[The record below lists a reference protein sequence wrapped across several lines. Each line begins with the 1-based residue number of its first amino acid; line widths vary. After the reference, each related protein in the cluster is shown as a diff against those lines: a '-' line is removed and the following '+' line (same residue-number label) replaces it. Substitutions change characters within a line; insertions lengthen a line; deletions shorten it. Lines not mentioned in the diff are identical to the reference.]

1 MGTVTTGEPGT
12 DVVITNTGTDE
23 NAVFNFTIPRGFDG
37 GGTVPLDVLTA
48 YSTPPQVGTENTE
61 LIFDRNGTLF
71 GTSIQHAE
79 NTSEFTINGSGIY
92 YVSFHG
98 TISPVSGVTFP
109 INILV
114 NLQQDGTIV
123 SGSEVQHTFH
133 TSTENVNVAFS
144 TIITANPNT
153 TFRIVGT
160 GGQYFYSSIGINIYK
175 IANLP

>member
-1 MGTVTTGEPGT
+1 MLLQ
-12 DVVITNTGTDE
+12 NTGTDE

-79 NTSEFTINGSGIY
+79 NTLEFTINGSGIY
-92 YVSFHG
+92 YVFLSMELFLLFQELL
-98 TISPVSGVTFP
+98 FP